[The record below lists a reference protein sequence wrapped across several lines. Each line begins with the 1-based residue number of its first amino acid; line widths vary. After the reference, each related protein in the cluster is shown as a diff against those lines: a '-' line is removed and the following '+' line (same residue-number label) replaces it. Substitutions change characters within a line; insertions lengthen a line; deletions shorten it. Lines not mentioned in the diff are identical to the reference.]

1 MALFRRSSTNAAALY
16 IRNEDTTA
24 DTRQPYLIFTDGGGN
39 RGGFGVQYNES
50 SLWISGQNGIAF
62 RTSGSAPSQEERLR
76 ITSAGLVG
84 IGEHSP
90 DRLLHIKGAS
100 STAYSGGSD
109 TADYNFLKIENTTND
124 KSAGIFFQIGGNGEA
139 AITATAVS
147 YTHLTLPTSG

>member
-1 MALFRRSSTNAAALY
+1 MQQLY
-16 IRNEDTTA
+16 TSETKILQRIQDNHI
-24 DTRQPYLIFTDGGGN
+24 LIFTDGGGN

-62 RTSGSAPSQEERLR
+62 RTGGTAPSTNERLR
-76 ITSAGLVG
+76 ITSDGKVG
-84 IGEHSP
+84 IGEDSP

-124 KSAGIFFQIGGNGEA
+124 KSAGISFKLGA
-139 AITATAVS
+139 MVR
-147 YTHLTLPTSG
+147 LLLPQLKL